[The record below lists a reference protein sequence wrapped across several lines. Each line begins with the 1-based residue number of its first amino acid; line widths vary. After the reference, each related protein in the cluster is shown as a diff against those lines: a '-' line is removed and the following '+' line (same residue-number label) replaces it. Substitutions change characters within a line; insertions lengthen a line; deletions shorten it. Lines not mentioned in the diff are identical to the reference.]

1 MQHGGDTSAPLL
13 DRVREQTRTHDV
25 PKGCDPQVQFL
36 VDPRVDR
43 VPVQPSLRMR
53 LHAVLEEAE
62 EGQGAHRGDR
72 DGRRADHHR
81 PLIAFNYS
89 IKTIIISRRQSREN
103 IFLIGS
109 NIIQKTRI
117 ARDRFQETR
126 LERFT
131 SMIEA
136 REKKKGRNAFLCA
149 H

>member
-13 DRVREQTRTHDV
+13 DRVREQTHTHDV

-81 PLIAFNYS
+81 PLIAFDYS
-89 IKTIIISRRQSREN
+89 IKTIIPSSSIAN
-103 IFLIGS
+103 IYVIES

-117 ARDRFQETR
+117 GSETR
-126 LERFT
+126 LERLT
-131 SMIEA
+131 
-136 REKKKGRNAFLCA
+136 R
-149 H
+149 